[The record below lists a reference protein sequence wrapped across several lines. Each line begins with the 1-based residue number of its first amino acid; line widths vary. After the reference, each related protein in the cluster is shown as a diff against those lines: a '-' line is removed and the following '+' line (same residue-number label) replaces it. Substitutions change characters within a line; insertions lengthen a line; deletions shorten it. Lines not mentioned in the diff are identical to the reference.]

1 MVLARNARTKAVSW
15 NGAGRRFAMRSRRR
29 FLSVFFAQGAM
40 LLAFVTRLAAQSGSS
55 RPPTPFDQKNKEE
68 DENSPKIDPKKIL
81 EENQK
86 NIKKNIEKLYKLAG
100 ELKAEVDKTDAVQ
113 VLSMGMLKKAEEI
126 ERLAK
131 EIRSHAIG

>member
-1 MVLARNARTKAVSW
+1 
-15 NGAGRRFAMRSRRR
+15 MRSRRR

-40 LLAFVTRLAAQSGSS
+40 LLAFVTRLAAQSGAK
-55 RPPTPFDQKNKEE
+55 PPTPFDQKNKEKEE

-100 ELKAEVDKTDAVQ
+100 ELKAEVDKTDAVH